1 MSVETAVRSRNDT
14 ADALEATIGRLLVA
28 GTWLAM
34 ALVLVGVLL
43 MLAGGVDPLTRSGIP
58 SFDLSRIPADLAALR
73 PGGFLW
79 AGIALIVTLPVGRV
93 VVAGLGFLAA
103 RDGRLALISLLV
115 LLVVVISI
123 TAALGLEG

>member
-1 MSVETAVRSRNDT
+1 VSAEQAERARNDA
-14 ADALEATIGRLLVA
+14 ADALEAVIGRLLVA

-34 ALVLVGVLL
+34 GLVLVGVLL
-43 MLAGGVDPLTRSGIP
+43 MLAGGIDPLTRSGIP
-58 SFDLSRIPADLAALR
+58 AFDPSRIPADLVALR

-79 AGIALIVTLPVGRV
+79 AGIAIIVTLPVGRV

-103 RDGRLALISLLV
+103 RDGRLAVVSLLV

-123 TAALGLEG
+123 VAALGLEG

>member
-1 MSVETAVRSRNDT
+1 MSAEQAARARNDA
-14 ADALEATIGRLLVA
+14 ADALEAVIGRLLVA

-34 ALVLVGVLL
+34 VLVLVGVLL
-43 MLAGGVDPLTRSGIP
+43 MLADGINPLTRSGIP
-58 SFDLSRIPADLAALR
+58 AFDPSRIPADLVALR

-79 AGIALIVTLPVGRV
+79 AGIAIIVTLPVGRV

-103 RDGRLALISLLV
+103 RDGRLALVSLLV

-123 TAALGLEG
+123 FAALGLEG

>member
-1 MSVETAVRSRNDT
+1 VSAEQAARARNDA
-14 ADALEATIGRLLVA
+14 ADAIEAVIGRLLVA

-34 ALVLVGVLL
+34 GLVLVGVLL
-43 MLAGGVDPLTRSGIP
+43 MLAGGIDPLTRSGIP
-58 SFDLSRIPADLAALR
+58 AFDPSRIPADLVALR

-79 AGIALIVTLPVGRV
+79 AGIAIIVTLPVGRV

-103 RDGRLALISLLV
+103 RDGRLALVSLLV

-123 TAALGLEG
+123 VAALGLEG